1 MAATM
6 PSMNATPLAKAT
18 PVAQEPSPARPQR
31 GQSPPDELFVTVQ
44 AAKQGNTTAQ
54 MLLMDRLRLPMERQI
69 RRLKRSF
76 RPSEAEDARQEV
88 QRLFLELLSEYDYT
102 RNGNFEAYMCTMLK
116 WRVHNFGRTSRRIAP
131 PDPAHNQSLSDEITA
146 YLAEQRLRAGGWDAS
161 STHPTADWEPGSTEP
176 AIHAELEIALQALT
190 PKQKTVLYAIY
201 WQDRRVVDVAARMGV
216 SPQAVRAIRQRAEKI
231 LRQRLEACGAGS

>member
-6 PSMNATPLAKAT
+6 PLAQSTSLTQPA
-18 PVAQEPSPARPQR
+18 PVAKEPASAQPRH
-31 GQSPPDELFVTVQ
+31 GQNLPDELFATVQ

-88 QRLFLELLSEYDYT
+88 QRLFLELLYEYDHR

-146 YLAEQRLRAGGWDAS
+146 YLAEQCLRKGK
-161 STHPTADWEPGSTEP
+161 PTADWEPGSTEP

-201 WQDRRVVDVAARMGV
+201 WQDQRVVDIAARMGV
-216 SPQAVRAIRQRAEKI
+216 SPQAVRAIRQRAEKL
-231 LRQRLEACGAGS
+231 LRRQLEACGATP

>member
-6 PSMNATPLAKAT
+6 PLMNATPLAKAT
-18 PVAQEPSPARPQR
+18 SVAKEPTPAR
-31 GQSPPDELFVTVQ
+31 PPDELLVTVQ

-69 RRLKRSF
+69 RRLRRSF

-88 QRLFLELLSEYDYT
+88 QRLFLELLYEYDYT

-116 WRVHNFGRTSRRIAP
+116 WRVHNFGRTSRRTAP
-131 PDPAHNQSLSDEITA
+131 PDPAHNQSLSNEITA
-146 YLAEQRLRAGGWDAS
+146 YLAEKRLRAG
-161 STHPTADWEPGSTEP
+161 TPTAEP
-176 AIHAELEIALQALT
+176 AVHVELDQALQMLT
-190 PKQKTVLYAIY
+190 PKQKSVLYAIY
-201 WQDRRVVDVAARMGV
+201 WQDRRVVDIAARMGV

-231 LRQRLEACGAGS
+231 LRQRLEASGAAP

>member
-6 PSMNATPLAKAT
+6 PLTNATPLAKAT
-18 PVAQEPSPARPQR
+18 PVAKEPTPAR
-31 GQSPPDELFVTVQ
+31 PPDELLVTVQ

-69 RRLKRSF
+69 RRLRRSF

-88 QRLFLELLSEYDYT
+88 QRLFLELLYEYDYT

-116 WRVHNFGRTSRRIAP
+116 WRVHNFGRTSRRTAP
-131 PDPAHNQSLSDEITA
+131 PDPAHNQSLSNEITA
-146 YLAEQRLRAGGWDAS
+146 YLAEQRLRAG
-161 STHPTADWEPGSTEP
+161 TPTAES
-176 AIHAELEIALQALT
+176 AVHVELDQALRMLT

-201 WQDRRVVDVAARMGV
+201 WQDRRVVDIAARMGV

-231 LRQRLEACGAGS
+231 LRQRLEASGAAP

>member
-6 PSMNATPLAKAT
+6 PLTNATPLAKAT
-18 PVAQEPSPARPQR
+18 PVAKEPTPAR
-31 GQSPPDELFVTVQ
+31 PPDELLVTVQ

-69 RRLKRSF
+69 RRLRRSF

-88 QRLFLELLSEYDYT
+88 QRLFLELLYEYDYT

-116 WRVHNFGRTSRRIAP
+116 WRVHNFGRTSRRTAP
-131 PDPAHNQSLSDEITA
+131 PDPAHNQSLSNEITA
-146 YLAEQRLRAGGWDAS
+146 YLAEQRLRAG
-161 STHPTADWEPGSTEP
+161 TPTAEP
-176 AIHAELEIALQALT
+176 AIHVELDQALQMLT
-190 PKQKTVLYAIY
+190 PKQKSVLYAIY
-201 WQDRRVVDVAARMGV
+201 WQDRRVVDIAARMGV

-231 LRQRLEACGAGS
+231 LRQRLEASGAAP

>member
-6 PSMNATPLAKAT
+6 PLMNATPLAK
-18 PVAQEPSPARPQR
+18 EPTPARPCR
-31 GQSPPDELFVTVQ
+31 GQSLPDELFVTVQ
-44 AAKQGNTTAQ
+44 AAQQGNTTAQ

-88 QRLFLELLSEYDYT
+88 QRLFLELLYEYDHR

-146 YLAEQRLRAGGWDAS
+146 YLAEQCLRKGK
-161 STHPTADWEPGSTEP
+161 PTADWEPGSTEP

-201 WQDRRVVDVAARMGV
+201 WQDQRVVDIAARMGV
-216 SPQAVRAIRQRAEKI
+216 SPQAVRAIRQRAEKL
-231 LRQRLEACGAGS
+231 LRRQLEACGAAP

>member
-6 PSMNATPLAKAT
+6 PLTNATPLAKAT
-18 PVAQEPSPARPQR
+18 PAAKEPTPAR
-31 GQSPPDELFVTVQ
+31 PPDELLVTVQ

-69 RRLKRSF
+69 RRLRRSF

-88 QRLFLELLSEYDYT
+88 QRLFLELLYEYDYT

-116 WRVHNFGRTSRRIAP
+116 WRVHNFGRTSRRTAP
-131 PDPAHNQSLSDEITA
+131 PDPAHNQSLSNEITA
-146 YLAEQRLRAGGWDAS
+146 YLAEQRLRAG
-161 STHPTADWEPGSTEP
+161 TPTAEP
-176 AIHAELEIALQALT
+176 AIHVELDQALQMLT
-190 PKQKTVLYAIY
+190 PKQKSVLYAIY
-201 WQDRRVVDVAARMGV
+201 WQDRRVVDIAARMGV

-231 LRQRLEACGAGS
+231 LRQRLEASGAAP

>member
-6 PSMNATPLAKAT
+6 PLMNATPVAKSTSLTEAQPLAKET
-18 PVAQEPSPARPQR
+18 VPVRT
-31 GQSPPDELFVTVQ
+31 PDELFVTVQ

-88 QRLFLELLSEYDYT
+88 QRLFLELLYEYDHR

-146 YLAEQRLRAGGWDAS
+146 YLAEQCLRKGK
-161 STHPTADWEPGSTEP
+161 PTPDWEPGSTEP

-201 WQDRRVVDVAARMGV
+201 WQDRRVVDIAARMGV

-231 LRQRLEACGAGS
+231 LRRQLEACGAAP

>member
-6 PSMNATPLAKAT
+6 PLMNATPLAKAT
-18 PVAQEPSPARPQR
+18 SVAKEPTPAR
-31 GQSPPDELFVTVQ
+31 PPDELLVTVQ

-69 RRLKRSF
+69 RRLRRSF

-88 QRLFLELLSEYDYT
+88 QRLFLELLYEYDYT

-116 WRVHNFGRTSRRIAP
+116 WRVHNFGRTSRRTAP
-131 PDPAHNQSLSDEITA
+131 PDPAHNQSLSNEITA
-146 YLAEQRLRAGGWDAS
+146 YLAEKRLRAG
-161 STHPTADWEPGSTEP
+161 TPTAEP
-176 AIHAELEIALQALT
+176 AIHVELDQALQMLT
-190 PKQKTVLYAIY
+190 PKQKSVLYAIY
-201 WQDRRVVDVAARMGV
+201 WQDRRVVDIAARMGV

-231 LRQRLEACGAGS
+231 LRQRLEACGAAP

>member
-6 PSMNATPLAKAT
+6 PLTQSTSLTGTTPLAKSA
-18 PVAQEPSPARPQR
+18 PLAQDPASSR
-31 GQSPPDELFVTVQ
+31 PPDELSVTVQ
-44 AAKQGNTTAQ
+44 AAQQGNTTAQ

-88 QRLFLELLSEYDYT
+88 QRLFLELLYEYDHR

-131 PDPAHNQSLSDEITA
+131 PDAAHNQSLSDEITA
-146 YLAEQRLRAGGWDAS
+146 YLAEQCLRKGK
-161 STHPTADWEPGSTEP
+161 PTAEP

-201 WQDRRVVDVAARMGV
+201 WQDRRVVDIAARMGV
-216 SPQAVRAIRQRAEKI
+216 SPQAVRAIRQRAEKL
-231 LRQRLEACGAGS
+231 LRRQLEACGAAP

>member
-6 PSMNATPLAKAT
+6 PLMNATPLAKAT
-18 PVAQEPSPARPQR
+18 PVAKEPTPAR
-31 GQSPPDELFVTVQ
+31 PPDELLVTVQ

-69 RRLKRSF
+69 RRLRRSF

-88 QRLFLELLSEYDYT
+88 QRLFLELLYEYDYT

-131 PDPAHNQSLSDEITA
+131 PDPAHNQSLSNEITA
-146 YLAEQRLRAGGWDAS
+146 YLAEKRLRAG
-161 STHPTADWEPGSTEP
+161 TPTAEP
-176 AIHAELEIALQALT
+176 AVHVELDQALQMLT
-190 PKQKTVLYAIY
+190 PKQKSVLYAIY
-201 WQDRRVVDVAARMGV
+201 WQDRRVVDIAARMGV

-231 LRQRLEACGAGS
+231 LRQRLEACWRRSIDRFIVTDAATQLTIW

>member
-6 PSMNATPLAKAT
+6 PLMNATPVAAAPSETKAT
-18 PVAQEPSPARPQR
+18 PDAQPRR
-31 GQSPPDELFVTVQ
+31 GDTLPDELFVTVQ

-54 MLLMDRLRLPMERQI
+54 MLLMDRLRLPMERQM
-69 RRLKRSF
+69 RRLRRSF

-88 QRLFLELLSEYDYT
+88 QRLFLELLYEYDYR

-146 YLAEQRLRAGGWDAS
+146 YLAEKRLRAGN
-161 STHPTADWEPGSTEP
+161 PTTDWEPGSTEP
-176 AIHAELEIALQALT
+176 AVHAELEQGLQLLT

-201 WQDRRVVDVAARMGV
+201 WQDRRVVDIAARMGV
-216 SPQAVRAIRQRAEKI
+216 SPQAVRAIRQRAEKVI
-231 LRQRLEACGAGS
+231 RRHLEACGAGP

>member
-6 PSMNATPLAKAT
+6 PLMNATPLAKAT
-18 PVAQEPSPARPQR
+18 SVAKEPTPAR
-31 GQSPPDELFVTVQ
+31 PPDELLVTVQ

-69 RRLKRSF
+69 RRLRRSF

-88 QRLFLELLSEYDYT
+88 QRLFLELLYEYDYT

-131 PDPAHNQSLSDEITA
+131 PDPAHNQSLSNEITA
-146 YLAEQRLRAGGWDAS
+146 YLAEKRLRAG
-161 STHPTADWEPGSTEP
+161 TPTAEP
-176 AIHAELEIALQALT
+176 AVHVELDQALRMLT
-190 PKQKTVLYAIY
+190 PKQKSVLYAIY
-201 WQDRRVVDVAARMGV
+201 WQDRRVVDIAARMGV

-231 LRQRLEACGAGS
+231 LRQRLEASGAAP

>member
-6 PSMNATPLAKAT
+6 PLMNATPLAKAT
-18 PVAQEPSPARPQR
+18 SVAKEPTPAR
-31 GQSPPDELFVTVQ
+31 PPDELLVTVQ

-69 RRLKRSF
+69 RRLRRSF

-88 QRLFLELLSEYDYT
+88 QRLFLELLYEYDYT

-116 WRVHNFGRTSRRIAP
+116 WRVHNFGRTSRRTAP
-131 PDPAHNQSLSDEITA
+131 PDPAHNQSLSNEITA
-146 YLAEQRLRAGGWDAS
+146 YLAEKRLRAG
-161 STHPTADWEPGSTEP
+161 TPTAEP
-176 AIHAELEIALQALT
+176 AIHVELDQALQMLT
-190 PKQKTVLYAIY
+190 PKQKSVLYAIY
-201 WQDRRVVDVAARMGV
+201 WQDRRVVDIAARMGV

-231 LRQRLEACGAGS
+231 LRQRLEASGAAP

>member
-1 MAATM
+1 MAVTVPLTQTASLAKAASLTQ
-6 PSMNATPLAKAT
+6 ATPLPNAQ
-18 PVAQEPSPARPQR
+18 PVAQAASVTQEPP

-44 AAKQGNTTAQ
+44 AAQQGNTTAQ

-88 QRLFLELLSEYDYT
+88 QRLFLELLYEYDRR

-146 YLAEQRLRAGGWDAS
+146 YLAEQRLRAGS
-161 STHPTADWEPGSTEP
+161 PTAEP
-176 AIHAELEIALQALT
+176 AVHAELEIALQALT
-190 PKQKTVLYAIY
+190 PKQKSVLFAIY
-201 WQDRRVVDVAARMGV
+201 WQDQRVVDVAARMGV

-231 LRQRLEACGAGS
+231 LRQRLEADGAAL

>member
-6 PSMNATPLAKAT
+6 PLMNATPLAKAT
-18 PVAQEPSPARPQR
+18 PVAKEPTPAR
-31 GQSPPDELFVTVQ
+31 PPDELLVTVQ

-69 RRLKRSF
+69 RRLRRSF

-88 QRLFLELLSEYDYT
+88 QRLFLELLYEYDYT

-131 PDPAHNQSLSDEITA
+131 PDPAHNQSLSNEITA
-146 YLAEQRLRAGGWDAS
+146 YLAEKRLRAG
-161 STHPTADWEPGSTEP
+161 TPTAEP
-176 AIHAELEIALQALT
+176 AVHVELDQALQMLT
-190 PKQKTVLYAIY
+190 PKQKSVLYAIY
-201 WQDRRVVDVAARMGV
+201 WQDRRVVDIAARMGV

-231 LRQRLEACGAGS
+231 LRQRLEASGAAP

>member
-6 PSMNATPLAKAT
+6 PLTQSASLTKATHLAQAQPLAKEST
-18 PVAQEPSPARPQR
+18 SAQPRHGR
-31 GQSPPDELFVTVQ
+31 NLPDELFVTVQ

-54 MLLMDRLRLPMERQI
+54 MLLMDRLRLPMERQM

-88 QRLFLELLSEYDYT
+88 QRLFLELLYEYDYR

-116 WRVHNFGRTSRRIAP
+116 WRVHNFGRTSRRVAP

-146 YLAEQRLRAGGWDAS
+146 YLAEQCLRKGK
-161 STHPTADWEPGSTEP
+161 PTAEP
-176 AIHAELEIALQALT
+176 AIHAELEIALQMLT

-201 WQDRRVVDVAARMGV
+201 WQDRRVVDIAARMGV
-216 SPQAVRAIRQRAEKI
+216 SPQAVRAIRQRAENI
-231 LRQRLEACGAGS
+231 LRRQLEACGAAPTAAAR

>member
-6 PSMNATPLAKAT
+6 PLMNATPLAKAT
-18 PVAQEPSPARPQR
+18 PVAKEPTPAR
-31 GQSPPDELFVTVQ
+31 PPDELLVTVQ

-69 RRLKRSF
+69 RRLRRSF

-88 QRLFLELLSEYDYT
+88 QRLFLELLYEYDYT

-116 WRVHNFGRTSRRIAP
+116 WRVHNFGRTSRRTAP
-131 PDPAHNQSLSDEITA
+131 PDPAHNQSLSNEITA
-146 YLAEQRLRAGGWDAS
+146 YLAEKRLRAG
-161 STHPTADWEPGSTEP
+161 TPTAEP
-176 AIHAELEIALQALT
+176 AVHVELDQALQMLT
-190 PKQKTVLYAIY
+190 PKQKSVLYAIY
-201 WQDRRVVDVAARMGV
+201 WQDRRVVDIAARMGV

-231 LRQRLEACGAGS
+231 LRQRLEASGAAP

>member
-6 PSMNATPLAKAT
+6 PLTNATPLAKAT
-18 PVAQEPSPARPQR
+18 PVAKEPTPAR
-31 GQSPPDELFVTVQ
+31 PPDELLVTVQ

-69 RRLKRSF
+69 RRLRRSF

-88 QRLFLELLSEYDYT
+88 QRLFLELLYEYDYT

-116 WRVHNFGRTSRRIAP
+116 WRVHNFGRTSRRTAP
-131 PDPAHNQSLSDEITA
+131 PDPAHNQSLSNEITA
-146 YLAEQRLRAGGWDAS
+146 YLAEKRLRAG
-161 STHPTADWEPGSTEP
+161 TPTAEP
-176 AIHAELEIALQALT
+176 AVHVELDQALQMLT
-190 PKQKTVLYAIY
+190 PKQKSVLYAIY
-201 WQDRRVVDVAARMGV
+201 WQDRRVVDIAARMGV

-231 LRQRLEACGAGS
+231 LRQRLEASGAAP

>member
-6 PSMNATPLAKAT
+6 PLMNATPLAKAT
-18 PVAQEPSPARPQR
+18 SVAKEPTPAR
-31 GQSPPDELFVTVQ
+31 PPDELLVTVQ

-69 RRLKRSF
+69 RRLRRSF

-88 QRLFLELLSEYDYT
+88 QRLFLELLYEYDYT

-131 PDPAHNQSLSDEITA
+131 PDPAHNQSLSNEITA
-146 YLAEQRLRAGGWDAS
+146 YLAEKRLRAG
-161 STHPTADWEPGSTEP
+161 TPTAEP
-176 AIHAELEIALQALT
+176 AVHVELDQALQMLT
-190 PKQKTVLYAIY
+190 PKQKSVLYAIY
-201 WQDRRVVDVAARMGV
+201 WQDRRVVDIAARMGV

-231 LRQRLEACGAGS
+231 LRQRLEASGAAP

>member
-6 PSMNATPLAKAT
+6 PLMNATPLAKAT
-18 PVAQEPSPARPQR
+18 SVAKEPTPAR
-31 GQSPPDELFVTVQ
+31 PPDELLVTVQ

-69 RRLKRSF
+69 RRLRRSF

-88 QRLFLELLSEYDYT
+88 QRLFLELLYEYDYT

-116 WRVHNFGRTSRRIAP
+116 WRVHNFGRTSRRTAP
-131 PDPAHNQSLSDEITA
+131 PDPAHNQSLSNEITA
-146 YLAEQRLRAGGWDAS
+146 YLAEKRLRAG
-161 STHPTADWEPGSTEP
+161 TPTAEP
-176 AIHAELEIALQALT
+176 AVHVELDQALQMLT
-190 PKQKTVLYAIY
+190 PKQKSVLYAIY
-201 WQDRRVVDVAARMGV
+201 WQDRRVVDIAARMGV

-231 LRQRLEACGAGS
+231 LRQRLEASGATP

>member
-6 PSMNATPLAKAT
+6 PLMNARPLAKAT
-18 PVAQEPSPARPQR
+18 SVAKEPTPAR
-31 GQSPPDELFVTVQ
+31 PPDELLVTVQ

-69 RRLKRSF
+69 RRLRRSF

-88 QRLFLELLSEYDYT
+88 QRLFLELLYEYDYT

-131 PDPAHNQSLSDEITA
+131 PDPAHNQSLSNEITA
-146 YLAEQRLRAGGWDAS
+146 YLAEKRLRAG
-161 STHPTADWEPGSTEP
+161 TPTAEP
-176 AIHAELEIALQALT
+176 AVHVELDQALQMLT
-190 PKQKTVLYAIY
+190 PKQKSVLYAIY
-201 WQDRRVVDVAARMGV
+201 WQDRRVVDIAARMGV

-231 LRQRLEACGAGS
+231 LRQRLEASGAAP